1 MAWIHY
7 HMEGCRAMTYTGS
20 IWEAYIAKVRKLLE
34 KGKTA
39 EEISRELDTQLVLVQ
54 AVQNSKIYT
63 IRELQ
68 SKLEK
73 KV

>member
-1 MAWIHY
+1 
-7 HMEGCRAMTYTGS
+7 MTYTGS